1 MDTKILEK
9 LIKDHLGVPADKF
22 FNEGYKEKNLQ
33 IVANQCTRL
42 ESELKAVREQK
53 GKSAFFDRFEDV
65 LNDLSFKSGHPEISY
80 RDHEM
85 ARHAATALYLQRIAF
100 WSDIIEEYRQA
111 GEQII
116 EEAEKEAM
124 SRIEKWKADNSLILE
139 ELNDKELIR
148 KERDKAL
155 EEYQRMPWGKNCHY
169 TDANRNHLIE
179 YLASL
184 QFQYLNGLNKTDASI
199 YQKGNI
205 RRSCTKYLQIKYLSS
220 LLIPGGQDLEK
231 WGDILMHPETYEK
244 RIKELLPRND
254 HRHYTNHSVAMAD
267 ALVKKGILKG
277 SVTADNAARIIGR
290 LYFDKELPKQLG
302 TRARTGPKYKERQK
316 RYFDNL

>member
-9 LIKDHLGVPADKF
+9 LIKDHLPDYADKF
-22 FNEGYKEKNLQ
+22 FHEDYKEENLQ

-53 GKSAFFDRFEDV
+53 GKSAFFDRLEDV
-65 LNDLSFKSGHPEISY
+65 LNDLSFKSGHPEISH
-80 RDHEM
+80 RTHENT
-85 ARHAATALYLQRIAF
+85 RHAATALYLQRIAF
-100 WSDIIEEYRQA
+100 RSDIIEEYRQA

-116 EEAEKEAM
+116 EEAEKEAII
-124 SRIEKWKADNSLILE
+124 SIEKWKAANSLILE

-148 KERDKAL
+148 KERNKAL

-179 YLASL
+179 YLAFL
-184 QFQYLNGLNKTDASI
+184 QFQYLNGLNRTAPSTFQQSKI
-199 YQKGNI
+199 MMN
-205 RRSCTKYLQIKYLSS
+205 CTRYLQIKYLSS
-220 LLIPGGQDLEK
+220 LLTGGKELK
-231 WGDILMHPETYEK
+231 GWGDILMHPEPYEK
-244 RIKELLPRND
+244 RIKELLPRSD
-254 HRHYTNHSVAMAD
+254 HRHYTSHSVAMAD

-277 SVTADNAARIIGR
+277 GVTPDNAARIIAR
-290 LYFDKELPKQLG
+290 LYFYKELPSQLG